1 MTQAAPLCI
10 DLHVHTLYSG
20 DSSITPRRLV
30 EALHAHSFL
39 KTIAITD
46 HNTLEGYHYVSK
58 LATAYPDTLVIP
70 GIEASTPYGDL
81 IIVGTE
87 DRPPHPSMP
96 EKLIEFAEER
106 NSVTIIPHPYRAPSG
121 LGDYAKRLRPTAV
134 EVYNPTAMPVQNR
147 MAQKLAQEMQLP
159 QVAASD
165 AHTIEDL
172 GAAYT
177 KISAAQNL
185 DEILKA
191 IKSGKVQPAQTPKA

>member
-1 MTQAAPLCI
+1 
-10 DLHVHTLYSG
+10 
-20 DSSITPRRLV
+20 LV

-58 LATAYPDTLVIP
+58 LATVYSDILVLP

-87 DRPPHPSMP
+87 ERPPQPAMP

-106 NSVTIIPHPYRAPSG
+106 NGVTIIPHPYRAPSG
-121 LGDYAKRLRPTAV
+121 LGDYVRRLKPTAV

-147 MAQKLAQEMQLP
+147 MAQQLAQEMKLP

-177 KISAAQNL
+177 KISAGQSL
-185 DEILKA
+185 DEILEA
-191 IKSGKVQPAQTPKA
+191 IKNGKVQPAQNPKS

>member
-1 MTQAAPLCI
+1 MTQSAPLCV
-10 DLHVHTLYSG
+10 DLHLHTLYSG

-46 HNTLEGYHYVSK
+46 HNTLEGYNHVSK
-58 LATAYPDTLVIP
+58 LATAYPDILVLP

-81 IIVGTE
+81 IVVGTE
-87 DRPPHPSMP
+87 ERPPNPAMP
-96 EKLIEFAEER
+96 ETLIRFAEDR
-106 NSVTIIPHPYRAPSG
+106 NVVTIIPHPYRAPSG
-121 LGDYAKRLRPTAV
+121 LGDYARRLKPTAV

-147 MAQKLAQEMQLP
+147 MAQQLAQEMKLP
-159 QVAASD
+159 QIAASD

-177 KISAAQNL
+177 KIRASQSL

-191 IKSGKVQPAQTPKA
+191 IKNGKVQPAQTPKT